1 MNKFFFRFRF
11 ILTYISLVILKC
23 IDYQQNF
30 FVITF
35 TQSELKLDDIKVPS
49 RLLWQ
54 LIILINLSKIER
66 NLITKQLCMH
76 KAILNISIN

>member
-1 MNKFFFRFRF
+1 M
-11 ILTYISLVILKC
+11 ILKC

-66 NLITKQLCMH
+66 NLITMQLCMH